1 VTDVAPFRALRY
13 DPARVELARVLVPP
27 FDVIAPGERERYWT
41 RDAHSAIRLDLT
53 RDVADEPGADYRDV
67 AERLRAWEAEGVLVR
82 DAAPA
87 LYVFQQRFGDPSGR
101 ELRRVGFFAALR
113 LEDYARRVVLP
124 HERTLRGPKDDR
136 LRQLRAARTNLSA
149 VFLLYEDPEDELGPL
164 LEEALAAGLAASAKD
179 EAGVEHSLAVA
190 SDPRLA
196 ARAAAFLAQRPV
208 VIADGHHRYET
219 ALAYRDE
226 RRAAAGA
233 GADPEAPYERALAY
247 FANAYAPGTLLLPIH
262 RVVRRGAP
270 PTDAAWRA
278 KLPGWEE
285 SRVACAGAE
294 AVPQLLERALAP
306 LADRH
311 AFAADDGSGT
321 LRVFSRPPDG
331 ELTVRVLHAEVLAG
345 VFGHG
350 DDAVREGAVAFP
362 KSALECAR
370 MVRDGEGSVALYLNP
385 LRPEDVFRVTR
396 AGERM
401 PQKSTFF
408 APKLPT
414 GALFRPLEGPGA

>member
-13 DPARVELARVLVPP
+13 DPARVDLARVLAPP
-27 FDVIAPGERERYWT
+27 YDVIAPGERERYWT
-41 RDAHSAIRLDLT
+41 RDPHSAIRLDLT
-53 RDVADEPGADYRDV
+53 RDVADEASADYRDV

-82 DAAPA
+82 DPEPA
-87 LYVFQQRFGDPSGR
+87 LYAFQQRFADPSGR
-101 ELRRVGFFAALR
+101 ELRRVGFFGALR

-136 LRQLRAARTNLSA
+136 LRQLRATRTNLSA
-149 VFLLYEDPEDELGPL
+149 VFLLYEDPENELGPL
-164 LEEALAAGLAASAKD
+164 LEEALAAGVAASAKD
-179 EAGVEHSLAVA
+179 EAGVEHALTVTTDRRLVS
-190 SDPRLA
+190 RLA
-196 ARAAAFLAQRPV
+196 SFLAPRPV

-226 RRAAAGA
+226 RRAEAGAAGA
-233 GADPEAPYERALAY
+233 EAPWERALAY

-262 RVVRRGAP
+262 RVVRRGAA

-278 KLPGWEE
+278 ALPGWEQ
-285 SRVACAGAE
+285 RRAPLAGAE
-294 AVPQLLERALAP
+294 AIGDVLERVLAP

-321 LRVFSRPPDG
+321 LRVFSRPADG
-331 ELTVRVLHAEVLAG
+331 ELSVRVLHREVLAA
-345 VFGHG
+345 VFGH
-350 DDAVREGAVAFP
+350 DDEAVREGAVAFP
-362 KSALECAR
+362 KSAIECAR
-370 MVRDGEGSVALYLNP
+370 MVRAGEGSVALYLNP

-396 AGERM
+396 AGELM